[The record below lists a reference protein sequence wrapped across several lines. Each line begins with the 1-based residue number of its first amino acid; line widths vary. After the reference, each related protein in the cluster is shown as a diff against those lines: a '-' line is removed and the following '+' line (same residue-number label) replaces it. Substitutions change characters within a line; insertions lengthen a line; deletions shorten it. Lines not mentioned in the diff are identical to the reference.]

1 MQRNDAGCRLC
12 GSLNQQTIGREIQ
25 KGNIYSIIRC
35 MDCTL
40 TYILETYAQ
49 VSPRYAGMAEED
61 LDDTQ
66 KWLQRG
72 HKEKAYG
79 QFLEL
84 FLCLRGLKPSK
95 GVSPSLLDVGCGIG
109 GWLEF
114 CGSHFT
120 CYGFDASAAQT
131 HYAAK
136 KFPNV
141 RCATSFSSYQ
151 DQFNDWLPAF
161 DLITLWDVLEHIG
174 TPVKFASELSG
185 ALSADGL
192 FFASVPAATPMVI
205 KNQLLSIGWPRSKFS
220 WNPSEHVSYY
230 SPKTL
235 RLLCEKTNLK
245 VLKIGGVAVY
255 PRTLSLFELARRLAF
270 KITKPFPSISP
281 QIFVLAKRK
290 DPSQATSK

>member
-1 MQRNDAGCRLC
+1 MQWNDAGCRLC
-12 GSLNQQTIGREIQ
+12 GSLKKQAIGREIQ
-25 KGNIYSIIRC
+25 NGNIYSIVKC
-35 MDCTL
+35 MDCRL
-40 TYILETYAQ
+40 TYIRETYAQ
-49 VSPRYAGMAEED
+49 VSPRYTGMAEED

-79 QFLEL
+79 QCLEL
-84 FLCLRGLKPSK
+84 FISFGGMNRSK

-114 CGSHFT
+114 SNSHFT

-131 HYAAK
+131 QYAAK

-141 RCATSFSSYQ
+141 RCATSFLSYK
-151 DQFNDWLPAF
+151 DQFDDRLPAF
-161 DLITLWDVLEHIG
+161 DLITLWDVLEHIRS
-174 TPVKFASELSG
+174 PVKFASELSE
-185 ALSADGL
+185 ALSANGL
-192 FFASVPAATPMVI
+192 FFASVPGATPMVI
-205 KNQLLSIGWPRSKFS
+205 KNRLLSCGYPKSKFS
-220 WNPSEHVSYY
+220 WNPSEHVSYF

-235 RLLCEKTNLK
+235 RLLCEKANLK
-245 VLKIGGVAVY
+245 VLQIGGVAMY
-255 PRTLSLFELARRLAF
+255 PRTLSLFELARRLTF

-290 DPSQATSK
+290 DPG